1 MVNMKATNSMT
12 PEQSLEIIRKSIEE
26 SRTVVNREMGI
37 YFLWWGILTFIISI
51 VVGMLWNATDSPKWN
66 MLWALMAVLGY
77 SGNYLIGKK
86 RKKTPE
92 NFVSK
97 ALGWIWITFGLL
109 CIVCWIIGS
118 LSFSTDVYGTR
129 LPITAVIILLGG
141 FASTVSGFLLK
152 NNAMVGASLGCAVVC
167 ANFCIKAPGAYEM
180 FCMALFALVGMVIPG
195 IVTMAKK
202 KEAK

>member
-1 MVNMKATNSMT
+1 MKATNSMT

-86 RKKTPE
+86 RKKNT
-92 NFVSK
+92 
-97 ALGWIWITFGLL
+97 
-109 CIVCWIIGS
+109 
-118 LSFSTDVYGTR
+118 
-129 LPITAVIILLGG
+129 
-141 FASTVSGFLLK
+141 
-152 NNAMVGASLGCAVVC
+152 
-167 ANFCIKAPGAYEM
+167 
-180 FCMALFALVGMVIPG
+180 
-195 IVTMAKK
+195 
-202 KEAK
+202 